1 MLLGT
6 IIYAVINSVIL
17 ILMSIGF
24 NLTFGI
30 SGISNFAYGAL
41 YILAA
46 FVTWML
52 IQLVGLPYLA
62 SALISILFTAFIGA
76 LMYRFILMRVRGQV
90 LSEVIATFGIGLAIL
105 EFFRYLGFVGVEYAL
120 PVFIDESFMIGDV
133 YVDAQRILIVAA
145 GIVLV
150 ILLWLFVH
158 YTSTG
163 LAFRGIA
170 QDERTAL
177 TFGMDSDR
185 IATLSVSLGAGL
197 AAIAA
202 TVIIPLGTISVS
214 QGYDVLINALAVSII
229 GGLGSTGGVI
239 EATKI
244 FGGTEGISGLA
255 VLPSKWL
262 ELYILMAA
270 LAAALFGFRRMMTSD
285 YGLVLTGIKDND
297 RSVMNAGINIY
308 WFKIQSLFIAGSV
321 GAFAGAMMTHVYR
334 FVGMPV
340 FALDYSILPIA
351 FDKTLLSMGES
362 IGGLFLPVKGYFG
375 FEKQG
380 WRCGWER
387 KEEHRLHLLRNQPTV
402 CPSHP
407 SRRHF

>member
-1 MLLGT
+1 VLLGT
-6 IIYAVINSVIL
+6 IVYAIINSVIL

-52 IQLVGLPYLA
+52 LYLVGLPYVV
-62 SALISILFTAFIGA
+62 SALLSIVFTAFIGA
-76 LMYRFILMRVRGQV
+76 LMYRFILMRVRGQA

-120 PVFIDESFMIGDV
+120 PVFIDDSVMIGNV
-133 YVDAQRILIVAA
+133 YVDMQRILIVISSA
-145 GIVLV
+145 ILV
-150 ILLWLFVH
+150 FLLWLFVH
-158 YTSTG
+158 HTSLG

-177 TFGMDSDR
+177 TFGMDSDW

-202 TVIIPLGTISVS
+202 TIIVPLGTITVS

-239 EATKI
+239 VASLVVGFAQRFTDSYIGSSWTMIVSLVAILIVLVIKP
-244 FGGTEGISGLA
+244 SGLYG
-255 VLPSKWL
+255 KQKEL
-262 ELYILMAA
+262 E
-270 LAAALFGFRRMMTSD
+270 
-285 YGLVLTGIKDND
+285 
-297 RSVMNAGINIY
+297 
-308 WFKIQSLFIAGSV
+308 
-321 GAFAGAMMTHVYR
+321 
-334 FVGMPV
+334 
-340 FALDYSILPIA
+340 
-351 FDKTLLSMGES
+351 
-362 IGGLFLPVKGYFG
+362 
-375 FEKQG
+375 
-380 WRCGWER
+380 ER
-387 KEEHRLHLLRNQPTV
+387 I
-402 CPSHP
+402 
-407 SRRHF
+407 